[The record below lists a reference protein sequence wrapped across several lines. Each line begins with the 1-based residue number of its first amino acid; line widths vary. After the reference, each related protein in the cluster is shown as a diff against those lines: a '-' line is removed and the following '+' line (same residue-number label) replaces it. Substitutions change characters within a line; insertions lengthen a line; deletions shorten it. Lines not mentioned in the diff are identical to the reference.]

1 MLDITQ
7 LGERIRL
14 YRKQKNL
21 TQAELADLLHVT
33 FQAISSWEC
42 GNTLPDIENL
52 CRLSGFFGVSIDTM
66 LQKKST
72 VCEHVMIGV
81 YAVGSRSDFLMVTQS
96 GRILK
101 RFSMPGS
108 NASVIGVEA
117 AFSIF
122 TQGIDICLSETP
134 VAEGVFLSVAGGH
147 VDELT
152 LRLCARY
159 PSLSVQM
166 TGVSYPVFSCA
177 KGNLALICDT
187 GSSLVKK
194 DGDRMI
200 SVGGWGYVFGDPGS
214 AYNLGREAIRIAMA
228 YEDGIGGSPFLYSM
242 MKSKLGVSRIRGA
255 FSNATVAQI
264 ARQADFLMEAYVAND
279 PEAERA
285 LHAEM
290 KTLAEQISMISPNG
304 DSLICCGDMIER
316 YHEQLLPILRQY
328 VAENIFFV
336 FPEIPPVFGSCVE
349 AFRRFGVEMG
359 TRFKENFIEEYN
371 G

>member
-52 CRLSGFFGVSIDTM
+52 CRLSGFFCVSIDTM

-122 TQGIDICLSETP
+122 TQGID
-134 VAEGVFLSVAGGH
+134 
-147 VDELT
+147 
-152 LRLCARY
+152 R
-159 PSLSVQM
+159 
-166 TGVSYPVFSCA
+166 
-177 KGNLALICDT
+177 
-187 GSSLVKK
+187 
-194 DGDRMI
+194 
-200 SVGGWGYVFGDPGS
+200 
-214 AYNLGREAIRIAMA
+214 
-228 YEDGIGGSPFLYSM
+228 
-242 MKSKLGVSRIRGA
+242 
-255 FSNATVAQI
+255 SN
-264 ARQADFLMEAYVAND
+264 
-279 PEAERA
+279 
-285 LHAEM
+285 
-290 KTLAEQISMISPNG
+290 
-304 DSLICCGDMIER
+304 
-316 YHEQLLPILRQY
+316 
-328 VAENIFFV
+328 
-336 FPEIPPVFGSCVE
+336 
-349 AFRRFGVEMG
+349 
-359 TRFKENFIEEYN
+359 
-371 G
+371 